1 MLQRSPTPIGTITPA
16 SHAPSARA
24 TIKLTIYCDGAS
36 RGNPGPAAAGVVVLD
51 EQFEIVARSALRL
64 GEMTNNQAEY
74 HAVWTGMQL
83 AGQLG
88 ATEIEFRLDS
98 ELVVRQLS
106 GEWRIK
112 HAGLRALA
120 ERVRA
125 SQPAGAQVRYAHVG
139 RESNVLAD
147 RLANWALDRID
158 PADAAPS

>member
-1 MLQRSPTPIGTITPA
+1 M
-16 SHAPSARA
+16 
-24 TIKLTIYCDGAS
+24 
-36 RGNPGPAAAGVVVLD
+36 VVID
-51 EQFEIVARSALRL
+51 EQYEIVARAAVRL
-64 GEMTNNQAEY
+64 GVMTNNQAEY

-125 SQPAGAQVRYAHVG
+125 AQPDGARVRYAHVR
-139 RESNVLAD
+139 REWNVLAD
-147 RLANWALDRID
+147 RLANWALNRVD
-158 PADAAPS
+158 PADAAPD